1 METLYEK
8 ASLILNPG
16 VYDTSKVYA
25 TKPFDGSGDLT
36 FTRSNDTATRVASNG
51 LIERV
56 RTNLAWPSADFTTN
70 WVPKNGVVTANTTA
84 NPIDG
89 AITADTFTINAAVVQ
104 RTGVEKNFTASVGEV
119 TASTY
124 FKHTNNQWVFLAIYD
139 TNNAIYRTAAFD
151 IQNGVVGVK
160 SSGVTSTI
168 TSVGGG
174 FYRCSLTFLIATS
187 TNIYHSQGVLNS
199 NITGVVANVVG
210 GESFITFGAQLEQGV
225 LTDYIATTSAAV
237 SVGPVANVPRLDYL
251 GSSCPRLL
259 LEPQRTNLVKYSEQF
274 NNAGWAKSGASVLA
288 NAVLGPDG
296 YTSADKLVED
306 TSTGAHIAT
315 QSNLFTA
322 TGAWHTASI
331 FVKAAERTYA
341 AFSTRGNFTSNDNTL
356 IFNLTTGEWELDDS
370 GQNYALNAEAFPN
383 GWYRISLNTDTT
395 SGAYDGFGIG
405 IATGSTSWV
414 DAVYTGDGT
423 SGIYIWGA
431 QMEAGQYE
439 SSLIPTLGSAST
451 RGSDAASKTGISS
464 LIGSAAGTIY
474 VEFSA
479 LANDLSERRIA
490 LSDGTTGNVAR
501 VGYTNASNRILAV
514 LFNGANQCVLAY
526 DGADITQTQKVA
538 FTWAAND
545 FALFVNGVKRSS
557 DVSGTTFAANTL
569 TAINFNEGDGA
580 GNNWYGDVDQLL
592 LFKSRLSDSDLAALT
607 A

>member
-1 METLYEK
+1 MSYFDD
-8 ASLILNPG
+8 ASLVMIPSG
-16 VYDTSKVYA
+16 YKASKVYSV
-25 TKPFDGSGDLT
+25 KPTDGTGDLT

-51 LIERV
+51 LIEKV
-56 RTNLAWPSADFTTN
+56 RTNVLLQSNSFDTTWFNTNSTETSGQSGYDGTNNAWLLN
-70 WVPKNGVVTANTTA
+70 
-84 NPIDG
+84 
-89 AITADTFTINAAVVQ
+89 INAAAGRINQ
-104 RTGVEKNFTASVGEV
+104 TISVSGIQTFSV
-119 TASTY
+119 YAKKGTY
-124 FKHTNNQWVFLAIYD
+124 DFLALLVNTTTPANLFQFYD
-139 TNNAIYRTAAFD
+139 LNTGTLGTGSGQGIILDFKITPAA
-151 IQNGVVGVK
+151 N
-160 SSGVTSTI
+160 
-168 TSVGGG
+168 G
-174 FYRCSLTFLIATS
+174 FYRCSITINATTGNVRIYGCVADNDFTGTSGNILIQA
-187 TNIYHSQGVLNS
+187 
-199 NITGVVANVVG
+199 
-210 GESFITFGAQLEQGV
+210 AQLETGDIA
-225 LTDYIATTSAAV
+225 TDYIATTTAAV

-259 LEPQRTNLVKYSEQF
+259 LEPQRTNLALYSEQF
-274 NNAGWAKSGASVLA
+274 DNAGWAKSGASVLA

-439 SSLIPTLGSAST
+439 SSLIPTLVAAVT
-451 RGSDAASKTGISS
+451 RGADLASKTGISS

-557 DVSGTTFAANTL
+557 DVSGTTFLANTL

-580 GNNWYGDVDQLL
+580 GNDWYGDVDQLL